1 MANKTQWGIK
11 LDGKVGNRAQQE
23 KDGIYNSMEKD
34 GIYNSMEKDGI
45 YNSME
50 NKT

>member
-1 MANKTQWGIK
+1 MGESTEWQTELDMREDRVANRTQWGIK
-11 LDGKVGNRAQQE
+11 FDGKVGNRAQQ
-23 KDGIYNSMEKD
+23 K
-34 GIYNSMEKDGI
+34 KDGI